1 VELGG
6 LCMHPDPDI
15 IAESKKFSRKK
26 KLAKKK

>member
-15 IAESKKFSRKK
+15 IAESKKLSRKK
-26 KLAKKK
+26 NWLKKK